1 MNYYLKPILIF
12 LFILGHLGADL
23 LKENY
28 IVFNLNSSSPKALLD
43 VEADNLD
50 RIFDLDIN
58 RNSIISWKELRSK
71 KEKITSY
78 ILDHISIEFDDKECK
93 ITATDFIVHRKIH
106 QSYIKLPLLLECAKP
121 KTDISLRYN
130 LFFDLDKDQKLF
142 VKLDNNQSRPAIIDP
157 LHKEFEIKLKNDSFY
172 DTFIEYIK
180 TGIWHIWLGY
190 DHILFL
196 LMLLVPSVYIQNRSF
211 YAAKKSFK
219 EIFIDVVK
227 IATAFSIAHSFTLAL
242 SAFELIKLPA
252 NFIEVLIAIT
262 IIITA
267 LNNIFDLFRVKIWK
281 LAFGF
286 GLIHGFGF
294 ANVLRELV
302 NDKTDFVSL
311 LVGFNIGVEIGQLA
325 IIAVVLPILYLFRN
339 SKYYRFFVLQ
349 SFSFFV
355 LVIATI
361 WAIERSFG
369 VEILTW

>member
-1 MNYYLKPILIF
+1 MNNYIKPIFI
-12 LFILGHLGADL
+12 LFILLTHLSADL
-23 LKENY
+23 LKENS
-28 IVFNLNSSSPKALLD
+28 IIFDLNSSTPKALLD

-50 RIFDLDIN
+50 KIFDLDKN
-58 RNSIISWKELRSK
+58 HNSIISWKELRSK
-71 KEKITSY
+71 KEKISTY
-78 ILDHISIEFDDKECK
+78 ILDHIAISFDDKECK
-93 ITATDFIVHRKIH
+93 ITATDFILHRKIH
-106 QSYIKLPLLLECAKP
+106 QSYIKLPLSLECAKA
-121 KTDISLRYN
+121 KTDISLKYD

-142 VKLDNNQSRPAIIDP
+142 VKLDNNQSRPSIIDP
-157 LHKEFEIKLKNDSFY
+157 LHKELEVKLKNDSLY

-180 TGIWHIWLGY
+180 TGIWHIWMGY

-196 LMLLVPSVYIQNRSF
+196 LMLLLPSVYTKNRSS
-211 YAAKKSFK
+211 YRAKKSFK
-219 EIFIDVVK
+219 ELLIDVVK

-242 SAFELIKLPA
+242 SAFGIINPPA
-252 NFIEVLIAIT
+252 NLIEVLIAIT

-267 LNNIFDLFRVKIWK
+267 INNIFNLFSVKIWK

-302 NDKTDFVSL
+302 NNKTDFISL

-325 IIAVVLPILYLFRN
+325 IIAVILPILYLFRK
-339 SKYYRFFVLQ
+339 SKYYRFFILKL
-349 SFSFFV
+349 FSFFV

-369 VEILTW
+369 IEILTW